1 MKKLFVLFLVG
12 LCLFSITAAAQE
24 VEDPINQVLDETL
37 TKTESINVP
46 GFDFN
51 QIIKKA
57 LGGTL
62 DFRFD
67 TLIHKFFSLL
77 VQDVQANIG
86 LLIKILALA
95 ILAGVL
101 CNLQQ
106 NLAKGSVAEISF
118 LACFASIAGLSVTIL
133 AGINRLAGDTI
144 SNMMLLIAGFMPI
157 MGSLTASAS
166 GIAISGFYP
175 GMFVAMQTFVSI
187 CQNILLPAIM
197 VISALSVVNAVS
209 GRFHITRLLDVA
221 RQMVKWCLGL
231 LLTIFV
237 GILGVHSFTAN
248 ASVSIAGRT
257 VRYALCNFVPLVGNV
272 LAESAEAVIS
282 SVRVV
287 RGAVGVAGAIGLIV
301 LCSVPL
307 IKILATSVLYRFTAG
322 IAEPVT
328 DGRIVRLLM
337 DLSGSIS
344 LTFSILLMVAV
355 MFIISIALLCSLII

>member
-1 MKKLFVLFLVG
+1 MKKLLLLFLAV

-24 VEDPINQVLDETL
+24 AEDPLDSVFDETL
-37 TKTESINVP
+37 TKTESIQVP
-46 GFDFN
+46 NFDFT
-51 QIIKKA
+51 QTVKKA
-57 LGGTL
+57 ISGTL
-62 DFRFD
+62 HFRFD
-67 TLIHKFFSLL
+67 TVIYKFFSLL
-77 VQDVQANIG
+77 LQDVQANMG

-95 ILAGVL
+95 ILAGIL

-133 AGINRLAGDTI
+133 ASINQLATDTI

-157 MGSLTASAS
+157 MGSLTATAS
-166 GIAISGFYP
+166 GIAISSFYP
-175 GMFVAMQTFVSI
+175 GMFVAMQSFVTI

-197 VISALSVVNAVS
+197 VISALSVINAVS
-209 GRFHITRLLDVA
+209 GRFHITRLLAVA

-257 VRYALCNFVPLVGNV
+257 VKYALCNFVPLVGNV

-287 RGAVGVAGAIGLIV
+287 RGAVGVTGAIGLLV
-301 LCSVPL
+301 LCSLPL
-307 IKILATSVLYRFTAG
+307 IKILATSLLYRFTAG
-322 IAEPVT
+322 MAEPVT
-328 DGRIVRLLM
+328 DERIVRLLM

-344 LTFSILLMVAV
+344 LIFSILLMVAV
-355 MFIISIALLCSLII
+355 MFVISIALLCSLIL